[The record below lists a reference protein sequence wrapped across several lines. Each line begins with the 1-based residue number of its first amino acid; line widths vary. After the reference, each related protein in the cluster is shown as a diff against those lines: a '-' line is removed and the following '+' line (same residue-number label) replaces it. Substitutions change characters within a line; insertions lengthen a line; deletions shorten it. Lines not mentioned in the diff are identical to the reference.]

1 MLKTVLKRY
10 KTDKPFK
17 AGVAL
22 VRGAGVDA
30 VYAIFRL
37 ITGIIYSSIW
47 FITLAVYHLVLGVI
61 RLFLLR
67 SYGIAKKKDDP
78 GRTEYEFS
86 RYRIAATA
94 MLALEIPVAGMA
106 TLTVITN
113 SGFSYPGYVIYA
125 SAAYTF
131 YIATTAIINVVKY
144 RRIGSPVLSAAKAV
158 NLVSAAVSLFG
169 LQTAMI
175 ASFSEQNET
184 FRFIMNSCTGAAVI
198 TFSTA
203 VSVYMLI
210 CYAKFKK
217 QRNE

>member
-17 AGVAL
+17 AGVVL
-22 VRGAGVDA
+22 VRGAGVDT

-78 GRTEYEFS
+78 GRTDYEFS

-131 YIATTAIINVVKY
+131 YIA
-144 RRIGSPVLSAAKAV
+144 
-158 NLVSAAVSLFG
+158 
-169 LQTAMI
+169 
-175 ASFSEQNET
+175 SFSEQNET

-203 VSVYMLI
+203 MSVYMLI
-210 CYAKFKK
+210 RYAKFKK